1 MPFVNTA
8 RNAVAALSV
17 AVLSIACTAP
27 GHAQSAGEDMAR
39 CKSLYDLWNK
49 YHFAGRGATSA
60 SSVEIAAAYG
70 ECEKGKYASGIA
82 GLTAA
87 LERSR
92 IPVPTVEAAKAR

>member
-1 MPFVNTA
+1 MSFVNPA
-8 RNAVAALSV
+8 RNAAALAVAALSIV
-17 AVLSIACTAP
+17 YAAS
-27 GHAQSAGEDMAR
+27 GHAESAGDDMAR

-70 ECEKGKYASGIA
+70 ECEKGNFASGIA

-87 LERSR
+87 LERSK
-92 IPVPTVEAAKAR
+92 IPLPTVEAAKAR

>member
-1 MPFVNTA
+1 MSFVNA
-8 RNAVAALSV
+8 PRKAAALAVV
-17 AVLSIACTAP
+17 ALSIAYAAS
-27 GHAQSAGEDMAR
+27 GHAESAGENMAR

-60 SSVEIAAAYG
+60 SNVEIAAAYG
-70 ECEKGKYASGIA
+70 ECEKGNFASGIA
-82 GLTAA
+82 GLTTA